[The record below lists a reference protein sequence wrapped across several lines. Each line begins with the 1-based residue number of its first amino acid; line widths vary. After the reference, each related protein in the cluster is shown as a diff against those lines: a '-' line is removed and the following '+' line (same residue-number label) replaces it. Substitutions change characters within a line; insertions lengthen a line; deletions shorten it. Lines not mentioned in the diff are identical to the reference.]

1 MNCACFSFS
10 FSFVCYMLLV
20 ISCIFQMTYSNFI
33 ENIKKIQILNK
44 NFKAEYDV
52 NGNILTY

>member
-1 MNCACFSFS
+1 
-10 FSFVCYMLLV
+10 
-20 ISCIFQMTYSNFI
+20 MTYSNFI